1 MFKSKKYIVTG
12 IGTDVG
18 KTVASA
24 VLCTALNANYWK
36 PVQAGTEPMTDTERV
51 RGLIPEHLK
60 CFEEH
65 LVLQT
70 PMSPHAAA
78 DLEGEHLEIGEIE
91 VPHTLMNLII
101 EGAGGV
107 MVPLNDTHHYL
118 DLFRLWGYPVIVVI
132 RHYLGSINHSLM
144 TINTLQNAQVPIA
157 GIVYSGEKH
166 PSSESVIESMTGINV
181 LARIPE
187 MDPVDTKGVQDIA
200 EAIKSDL
207 EFLK

>member
-24 VLCTALNANYWK
+24 ILCTALNANYWK

-51 RGLIPEHLK
+51 RSLIPEHLK

-78 DLEGEHLEIGEIE
+78 DLEGEHLEIREIQT
-91 VPHTLMNLII
+91 PHTLMNLII

-118 DLFRLWGYPVIVVI
+118 DLFKLWGYSVIIVI

-157 GIVYSGEKH
+157 GIVYSGERH

-187 MDPVDTKGVQDIA
+187 MDQVDAEQIQNIA